1 MCCPSRLLSLI
12 AWILVFATK
21 VKISWKMEYFISL
34 NETLQTNSFR
44 FGVVRPNVTI
54 THKFH
59 KRYTSTWWKL
69 ILNLTSTLCL
79 RSECASIW
87 IWFKSVDTV
96 RYRPIMKSQDG
107 CTLKKK
113 EDTLKNSLLNYNA
126 AAICRF
132 VLQELCQSVHLS
144 LFKYQTLL
152 NGSRKANTKMF

>member
-12 AWILVFATK
+12 TWILVFATK
-21 VKISWKMEYFISL
+21 IKISWKMEYFISL

-87 IWFKSVDTV
+87 TWFKSVDTV

-107 CTLKKK
+107 CTFKKK
-113 EDTLKNSLLNYNA
+113 RGYSLKFSAQLQCRRYLLFCVARTMPKRTFKFVQISNS
-126 AAICRF
+126 F
-132 VLQELCQSVHLS
+132 GW
-144 LFKYQTLL
+144 K
-152 NGSRKANTKMF
+152 